1 MPKMLLRMEQPK
13 LERLKSGGEKA
24 EMQIVDGKYEAKIG
38 TTFATVEEGIAEL
51 KRMIQK
57 SRKIRISNIP
67 MSLLEELKPML
78 KDKDLMIIL
87 PMNEKPTEELKQL
100 APIATTK
107 ARIYVDYKGEE
118 ATSGS
123 VTFSQLIFNVAWVK
137 DRILNVSTMEYGKC
151 VKCMAGT
158 FDGGWRYSQ
167 KW

>member
-1 MPKMLLRMEQPK
+1 MP
-13 LERLKSGGEKA
+13 
-24 EMQIVDGKYEAKIG
+24 IVDGKYEAKIG

-57 SRKIRISNIP
+57 SRKVRISNIP
-67 MSLLEELKPML
+67 MGLLEELKPML

-118 ATSGS
+118 ANSGS
-123 VTFSQLIFNVAWVK
+123 VTFSQLIFNVAWVNDK
-137 DRILNVSTMEYGKC
+137 ILNVSTMEYSKC

-158 FDGGWRYSQ
+158 FEGGWRYSQ